1 MSSMSMPLLHWEA
14 LHIQA
19 QQRGRI
25 IPLNKLSILFLK
37 KKQKK
42 EKSFCSEKPKTQMQI
57 CAVCLRAAA
66 HS

>member
-1 MSSMSMPLLHWEA
+1 MSSMPMPLLHWEA

-37 KKQKK
+37 KKKK
-42 EKSFCSEKPKTQMQI
+42 AFCSEKPKTQMQI